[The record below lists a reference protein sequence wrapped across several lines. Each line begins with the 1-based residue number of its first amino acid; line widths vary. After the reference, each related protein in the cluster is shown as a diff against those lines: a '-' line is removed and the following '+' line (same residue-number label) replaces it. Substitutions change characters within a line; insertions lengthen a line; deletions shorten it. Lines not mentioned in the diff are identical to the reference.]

1 MIELSRSIT
10 FGQYIN
16 NGSALTRMD
25 PRTKLLCAILL
36 ITLVSIVS
44 SSTAFVLCLLFCVV
58 LQRTSRIS
66 AGYALGGFRIFIGFL
81 IFVFILQILFYQTPP
96 HTPILWQ
103 WSWRWWIIS
112 LPLTVSW
119 QGIITSA
126 VTIVRVLFLYYLTS
140 MLLFTTSLVDLTDG
154 LEALLSPL
162 QKIGIPANAFVMVLV
177 IAFKFVP
184 IFVAEIE
191 RLVKAQTARGV
202 RFDQG
207 NFVQRT
213 LKLAPLM
220 IPLFVSGFK
229 RAETLSVAMEARCYG
244 THRGWRRSKR
254 RALTFT
260 RFDALVLV
268 LTVVV
273 CIVAILVNIFVP
285 F

>member
-1 MIELSRSIT
+1 MIELSRNIT

-25 PRTKLLCAILL
+25 PRTKLFCAILL
-36 ITLVSIVS
+36 ITLISIVS
-44 SSTAFVLCLLFCVV
+44 SATAFAICLLFCAV
-58 LQRTSRIS
+58 LQKTSHIS
-66 AGYALGGFRIFIGFL
+66 AAYVLGSFRIFIGFL
-81 IFVFILQILFYQTPP
+81 IFVFFLEVLFYQVPP
-96 HTPILWQ
+96 HTPVLWQ
-103 WSWRWWIIS
+103 WSWHWWIIS
-112 LPLTVSW
+112 IPLTVSW
-119 QGIITSA
+119 QGIIVSA
-126 VTIVRVLFLYYLTS
+126 LTIVRVLFLYYLTS

-162 QKIGIPANAFVMVLV
+162 QKIGIPANAFIMVLV

-191 RLVKAQTARGV
+191 RLVKAQAARGV

-207 NFVQRT
+207 NFIQRT
-213 LKLAPLM
+213 FKLAPLM

-229 RAETLSVAMEARCYG
+229 RAEMLSIAMEARCYG
-244 THRGWRRSKR
+244 THKGWRRSKR

-260 RFDALVLV
+260 RFDAVVLV
-268 LTVVV
+268 FTVVV

>member
-1 MIELSRSIT
+1 MIELSRTIT

-25 PRTKLLCAILL
+25 PRTKLLCMV
-36 ITLVSIVS
+36 LVIATISYVS
-44 SSTAFVLCLLFCVV
+44 SFIAYAICLLFCIV
-58 LQRTSRIS
+58 LQWTSHIAIS
-66 AGYALGGFRIFIGFL
+66 YVLRSFKLFVGLLVFL
-81 IFVFILQILFYQTPP
+81 FAIQVLFYYSPTQDKTL
-96 HTPILWQ
+96 IWQ
-103 WSWRWWIIS
+103 WWIFNISWE
-112 LPLTVSW
+112 
-119 QGIITSA
+119 GITRSA
-126 VTIVRVLFLYYLTS
+126 VTIIRILLSYYLAS

-154 LEALLSPL
+154 AEALLSPL
-162 QKIGIPANAFVMVLV
+162 QKIGIPVNAFIMVLV

-207 NFVQRT
+207 NFIQRT
-213 LKLAPLM
+213 LKLAPLL

-229 RAETLSVAMEARCYG
+229 RAETLSIAMEARCYG
-244 THRGWRRSKR
+244 NHRGWRRSKR

-260 RFDALVLV
+260 RFDALVLLV
-268 LTVVV
+268 TVAVCIIAVVV
-273 CIVAILVNIFVP
+273 NLVAP